1 MKRVPRSL
9 VLAVLGSLTASHAAF
24 AVEGGAGAYLL
35 GSRDLMAG
43 FVPPPGTYLSMDGIY
58 INGSA
63 PVLSIGGQIVTE
75 PDIDAF
81 VFKLNGT
88 QVFDGSVMGGRF
100 ALTVNVPVARAKLE
114 AQADVAL
121 LKDTFNVTDEQF
133 GMADITVTPSLGW
146 SNGHLHSSFGV
157 SFYLPTGQYS
167 TAEVKPGQGVYDVL
181 STGKNKF
188 AVDPTVSLTYL
199 NPENGFEMSGALGV
213 TISAENEAT
222 DYLTAPELHL
232 EMTAAQHLP
241 SGFVLGVTGYGYQQ
255 LGNDSGSGAE
265 SFQNAVDAKS
275 LQARV
280 FGAGPI
286 LQYNTKVGELPVSL
300 EGKFIQ
306 EFGAKRRLESQVF
319 WFTAGAAF

>member
-1 MKRVPRSL
+1 MKRFPRSL
-9 VLAVLGSLTASHAAF
+9 VLVALGSLTVSPAAF
-24 AVEGGAGAYLL
+24 AVEGGTGAYLL
-35 GSRDLMAG
+35 SSRDLMAG
-43 FVPPPGTYLSMDGIY
+43 FVPPPGTYISMDGIY

-63 PVLSIGGQIVTE
+63 PVLSIGGLVVTE
-75 PDIDAF
+75 PEIDAM

-100 ALTVNVPVARAKLE
+100 ALTVNVPVARADLQ
-114 AQADVAL
+114 AQTDVNPL
-121 LKDTFNVTDEQF
+121 GKTIEVTDEQF
-133 GMADITVTPSLGW
+133 GLADITITPSLGW
-146 SNGHLHSSFGV
+146 SSGHLHTSFGV

-167 TAEVKPGQGVYDVL
+167 TAEVKPGQGVYDIL

-188 AVDPTVSLTYL
+188 AVDPTLSITYL
-199 NPENGFEMSGALGV
+199 NPENGFELSGALGV

-232 EMTAAQHLP
+232 EMTAAQHFP
-241 SGFVLGVTGYGYQQ
+241 AGFVLGATGYGYQQ

-265 SFQNAVDAKS
+265 SFQDAIDAKS

-280 FGAGPI
+280 FGAGPV
-286 LQYNTKVGELPVSL
+286 LQYNTKIGEMPLSL

-306 EFGAKRRLESQVF
+306 EFGAKRRLESQIF
-319 WFTAGAAF
+319 WLTAGAAF